1 MPPPLLCDQ
10 ILRSFELWKSDCIL
24 FNQRSRK
31 LDISR
36 VGIKNFFMTQTQP
49 LNEQQLDV
57 MAAQLEQVIESKDV
71 QSYLL
76 SNINYE
82 VDFDFDETPND
93 NSSIPASL
101 LNKGAE
107 ADFIFTRF
115 ITWWKNSR
123 LVNKVKKAICD
134 VVNQIKLLIDE
145 EAQLKIILG
154 AAMAA
159 VGAALGIAI
168 NPLVATIIVGVVA
181 AMILDG
187 VSSVCPV

>member
-1 MPPPLLCDQ
+1 
-10 ILRSFELWKSDCIL
+10 
-24 FNQRSRK
+24 
-31 LDISR
+31 
-36 VGIKNFFMTQTQP
+36 MTQTQP

-57 MAAQLEQVIESKDV
+57 MAAQLEQVIESKNV

-82 VDFDFDETPND
+82 VDFDFDETSND
-93 NSSIPASL
+93 NSSIPPSL

-107 ADFIFTRF
+107 ADFIFTPF

-123 LVNKVKKAICD
+123 LVNKVKKAICV
-134 VVNQIKLLIDE
+134 VVNKIKLLIDE

-159 VGAALGIAI
+159 VGAAVGIAI
-168 NPLVATIIVGVVA
+168 NPLVMTIVVGVVA